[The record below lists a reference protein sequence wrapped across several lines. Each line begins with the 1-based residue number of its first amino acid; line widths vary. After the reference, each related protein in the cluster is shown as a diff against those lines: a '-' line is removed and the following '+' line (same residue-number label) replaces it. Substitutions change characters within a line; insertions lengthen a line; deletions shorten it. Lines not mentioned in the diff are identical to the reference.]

1 MVVVLLSGMI
11 PLHTALSQ
19 YDQKHETVQ
28 AKKNGE
34 FYHNSIVCL
43 LSQTTSEKQNLPEIT
58 NENNFQNI

>member
-1 MVVVLLSGMI
+1 MVVVLLSGLI

-28 AKKNGE
+28 AKNGE

-43 LSQTTSEKQNLPEIT
+43 LSQTTSVETKFTRNYER
-58 NENNFQNI
+58 E